1 MLLPVSQVASLVDS
15 LNLTWVD
22 KIYLN
27 AIPNDDLDN
36 TDSTV
41 MLLQETDSSPAYLAN
56 STFKGLSM
64 GVEIQIFY
72 KVDLADDFNPLEAEL
87 ALMKGIKQAGWL
99 IVSSQRH
106 TIDPDTNQVT
116 KTIYVTKNEMIKGDI

>member
-1 MLLPVSQVASLVDS
+1 MLLPVSQVASLVNA

-22 KIYLN
+22 KVYLN
-27 AIPNDDLDN
+27 EIPKEEPDN

-56 STFKGLSM
+56 NTFKGLAM

-72 KVDLADDFNPLEAEL
+72 KVDL
-87 ALMKGIKQAGWL
+87 
-99 IVSSQRH
+99 
-106 TIDPDTNQVT
+106 
-116 KTIYVTKNEMIKGDI
+116 

>member
-1 MLLPVSQVASLVDS
+1 MLLPVSQVSSLVNA

-22 KIYLN
+22 KVYLN
-27 AIPNDDLDN
+27 EIPNEDLDN
-36 TDSTV
+36 TTSTV

-72 KVDLADDFNPLEAEL
+72 KVDLEDDFNPLEAEI
-87 ALMKGIKQAGWL
+87 ALMKSFKQAGWL
-99 IVSSQRH
+99 IVSSQHH
-106 TIDPDTNQVT
+106 TTDPDTNQVT
-116 KTIYVTKNEMIKGDI
+116 KTIYVTKNEML

>member
-15 LNLTWVD
+15 LDLTWLD
-22 KIYLN
+22 KVYLN
-27 AIPNDDLDN
+27 AIPKEDLDN

-56 STFKGLSM
+56 STFKGLAM

-72 KVDLADDFNPLEAEL
+72 KIDLADDFNPLEAEI
-87 ALMKGIKQAGWL
+87 ALMKSLKDAGWL
-99 IVSSQRH
+99 IVSSQHH
-106 TIDPDTNQVT
+106 TTDPDTNQVT
-116 KTIYVTKNEMIKGDI
+116 KTIYVTKNEMI

>member
-1 MLLPVSQVASLVDS
+1 MLLPVSQVSILVNA
-15 LNLTWVD
+15 LNLTWLD
-22 KIYLN
+22 KVYLN
-27 AIPNDDLDN
+27 AIPNEDLDN
-36 TDSTV
+36 TDLTV

-72 KVDLADDFNPLEAEL
+72 KVDLADDFNPLEAEI
-87 ALMKGIKQAGWL
+87 ALMKSLKQAGWL
-99 IVSSQRH
+99 IVSSQHH

-116 KTIYVTKNEMIKGDI
+116 KTIYVTKNEML

>member
-1 MLLPVSQVASLVDS
+1 MLLPVSQVSSLVNA

-22 KIYLN
+22 KVYLN
-27 AIPNDDLDN
+27 EIPNEDLDN

-56 STFKGLSM
+56 NTFKGLAM

-72 KVDLADDFNPLEAEL
+72 KVDL
-87 ALMKGIKQAGWL
+87 
-99 IVSSQRH
+99 
-106 TIDPDTNQVT
+106 
-116 KTIYVTKNEMIKGDI
+116 